1 MIKNLRLLLAVASI
15 AVSSLSAHA
24 LIATEAFAYTA
35 AQQLS
40 GLNGGSGWSGAWT
53 GSSTATIQSPS
64 LDFPGRTE
72 TGNKAV
78 LGNSNSTYTLFRSLA
93 STVSGSTASTAS
105 LSFLFNLTGNDA
117 DTGIRFAGLS
127 LFTGTTELIFFGK
140 PGNTTE
146 IGIEKYA
153 GGTEVLGV
161 DTSFSSSTVF
171 LFEADFVLNTIG
183 NSFVTVKVSDNSN
196 SGTLL
201 STWSNLS
208 LGSGFEFNQI
218 RLIRDFALDSG
229 INPEFDEISIS
240 AIPEPSAVAL
250 LAVAAV
256 IGLARRRR
264 APRRG

>member
-1 MIKNLRLLLAVASI
+1 M
-15 AVSSLSAHA
+15 
-24 LIATEAFAYTA
+24 
-35 AQQLS
+35 
-40 GLNGGSGWSGAWT
+40 
-53 GSSTATIQSPS
+53 
-64 LDFPGRTE
+64 
-72 TGNKAV
+72 

-93 STVSGSTASTAS
+93 STVSASTASTAS

-117 DTGIRFAGLS
+117 DIGIRFAGLS

-153 GGTEVLGV
+153 GGTEVRGV

-196 SGTLL
+196 GGTLL

-218 RLIRDFALDSG
+218 RLIRDFALDSE

-264 APRRG
+264 ATRRG